1 MSVCFEVDTDVL
13 RRDTLTL
20 RQYLSI
26 ISHAHGN
33 LRDKMMEVNGMWEGP
48 AKEAF
53 HAQFKEDCA
62 ELINL
67 CKQIRDV
74 LESMEDA
81 AKEYDSCDGSVKSII
96 DSIHI

>member
-67 CKQIRDV
+67 CKQMYWSPWRMLRRNMTHV
-74 LESMEDA
+74 MAQSKA
-81 AKEYDSCDGSVKSII
+81 
-96 DSIHI
+96 